1 MNLKRLIRPCIM
13 LSIAIAL
20 PCTGVCAQEGQYDM
34 QEYGP
39 LIEEFKD
46 RLRDGR
52 LQTEDE
58 VREAIKE
65 AEDKYDMDISAE
77 DEKKAVDFMDKVNS
91 LGVDGEKLAD
101 VVEDVYDK
109 AISDKVYES
118 ASDAIDAVEEQII
131 ESTKEAV
138 KESVKKTFR
147 DYCAD
152 LLDKISKF
160 FGEIISLWKE

>member
-1 MNLKRLIRPCIM
+1 MNKKRLIKLCMILSLAVVCPCM
-13 LSIAIAL
+13 
-20 PCTGVCAQEGQYDM
+20 GVCAQEDQYDIK
-34 QEYGP
+34 EYGP

-46 RLRDGR
+46 RLRDGS

-65 AEDKYDMDISAE
+65 VEDKYDVDISAE

-91 LGVDGEKLAD
+91 LGVDGEKLA
-101 VVEDVYDK
+101 VVVDDVYDK

-118 ASDAIDAVEEQII
+118 ASDAIDAVEKQIV
-131 ESTKEAV
+131 ESAKEAV
-138 KESVKKTFR
+138 KESVKKTFK

-152 LLDKISKF
+152 LLKKISEF
-160 FGEIISLWKE
+160 FGEITSLWKK